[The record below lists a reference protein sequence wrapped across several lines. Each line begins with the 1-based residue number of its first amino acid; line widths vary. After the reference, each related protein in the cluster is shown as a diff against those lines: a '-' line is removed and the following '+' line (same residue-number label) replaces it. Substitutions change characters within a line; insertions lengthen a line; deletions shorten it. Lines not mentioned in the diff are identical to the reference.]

1 MPADIAYFRW
11 HSTPLTYT
19 GRFAAPGNPCSTGLG
34 AWAPWFDS
42 HRCQLLVV
50 SLRVNPIHHRSA
62 VPTVVNTSTSR
73 GLPTNSVTLKVLQH
87 LGRLLKCRFH
97 GFTSH
102 PLGTSQECA
111 FLTSPPNDLSSALSA
126 CTPYLRPMWG
136 PGAAV
141 EEPFWAL
148 LITDL

>member
-1 MPADIAYFRW
+1 MLVSY
-11 HSTPLTYT
+11 
-19 GRFAAPGNPCSTGLG
+19 TGLG

-50 SLRVNPIHHRSA
+50 SLRVNPIYHRSA

-73 GLPTNSVTLKVLQH
+73 GLSTNSVTLKVRAANHLLKH
-87 LGRLLKCRFH
+87 LGHLLKCRFH
-97 GFTSH
+97 GFPSH

-111 FLTSPPNDLSSALSA
+111 FLTSPPNDLRSALSA
-126 CTPYLRPMWG
+126 CTPYLRPVWG

-148 LITDL
+148 LITDLSWNFAQASKS